1 MVGENCPVRDLRE
14 GCHDVIETDLL
25 FTNNCLLATSFP
37 APRAN
42 TVIPRSS
49 KDTQGLSDSQH

>member
-37 APRAN
+37 APRAKHCD
-42 TVIPRSS
+42 S
-49 KDTQGLSDSQH
+49 KEQQRHTGFV